1 MAALQKLQ
9 LAVAL
14 ALVAIAMPAIA
25 QDAPGGPEIA
35 PMPDGRMPGG
45 IEPDV
50 PADPGS
56 PQAEGAAPESN
67 AQRLDELYAK
77 LAEPGQ
83 KDWERIEGE
92 IGKLSSHSGSP
103 SMDLLLARGNKALA
117 EEDYPK
123 AIEHFSSLIDH
134 APDFAEGWNARAT
147 AYFLE
152 GDYALSIADVEHV
165 LVLNPRHF
173 GALTGLSAML
183 EAMDEP
189 QLALQAMRLA
199 ERLTPNRPSVKEAIT
214 RLERLTGDVE
224 L

>member
-9 LAVAL
+9 LAAAS
-14 ALVAIAMPAIA
+14 ALVAIAVPALA
-25 QDAPGGPEIA
+25 QDDPRGSGAAPLPGMQVPEATEPGAPGA
-35 PMPDGRMPGG
+35 
-45 IEPDV
+45 
-50 PADPGS
+50 A
-56 PQAEGAAPESN
+56 QAAPESD
-67 AQRLDELYAK
+67 AQRLDTLYAQ
-77 LAEPGQ
+77 LAEPGR

-92 IGKLSSHSGSP
+92 IGKLSSRSGSP

-123 AIEHFSSLIDH
+123 AIEHFSALIDH
-134 APDFAEGWNARAT
+134 APGFAEGWNARAT

-152 GDYALSIADVEHV
+152 GNYALSIADVEHV

-183 EAMDEP
+183 EAMGDP
-189 QLALQAMRLA
+189 QLALRAMRMA
-199 ERLTPNRPSVKEAIT
+199 EKLTPNRPSVKEAIT